1 MRVVIADDEPPAL
14 ERLQLMMAGVAGVE
28 IVGTALNGEMAIE
41 LARTLKPDLLLLDI
55 QMPILT
61 GLGVASELRGGD
73 GPEIV
78 FITAFEAF
86 APDAFQVEAADY
98 LLKPVRQ
105 DRLRQAIE
113 RARRRAD
120 ERRALASQQAT
131 GVSTAVPD
139 TTREGFWIPTTGGQ
153 VRVSMDE
160 IDWIEAAKDYIL
172 LHTPH
177 RCHILRMTMAALEA
191 EIEGSGLTR
200 VHRSAF
206 VRLDRVAEVRR
217 PTRWQMVL
225 AMRDGVTTP
234 VGSSYVAR
242 VQDMLNLGGEA
253 GRSGEPDSGG

>member
-1 MRVVIADDEPPAL
+1 MRVLLADDEPPAL
-14 ERLQLMMAGVAGVE
+14 ERLQLMLAGLEGVE
-28 IVGTALNGEMAIE
+28 IVGLARDGQSAIE
-41 LARTLKPDLLLLDI
+41 QARALKPDLLLLDI
-55 QMPILT
+55 QMPRGT
-61 GLGVASELRGGD
+61 GLNVAAELRGED
-73 GPEIV
+73 SPEIV

-86 APDAFQVEAADY
+86 APDAFEVEAADY

-113 RARRRAD
+113 RARRRGA
-120 ERRALASQQAT
+120 ERKALARQQA
-131 GVSTAVPD
+131 GDSGPSAPD
-139 TTREGFWIPTTGGQ
+139 PARAGFWIPTAAGR
-153 VRVSMDE
+153 VRVGLEE

-172 LHTPH
+172 LHTAR

-191 EIEGSGLTR
+191 EIAGSGLTR

-225 AMRDGVTTP
+225 VMRDGVTTP

-242 VQDMLNLGGEA
+242 IQDLLNRDGGPSVQT
-253 GRSGEPDSGG
+253 S